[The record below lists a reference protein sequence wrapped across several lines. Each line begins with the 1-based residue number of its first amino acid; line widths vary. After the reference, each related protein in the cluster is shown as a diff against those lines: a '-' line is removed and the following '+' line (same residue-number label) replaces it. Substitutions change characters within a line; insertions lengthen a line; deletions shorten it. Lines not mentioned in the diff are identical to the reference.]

1 MDKITR
7 DAEEIEQTIAG
18 YHDQTHRMKQQQVKF
33 VIGLWLDGGIVYG
46 FFVQAETEDLVRKAQ
61 VEIDRIH
68 QEKKNIMQKWTSTV
82 INIAKRDEALVSF
95 KVTFI

>member
-1 MDKITR
+1 M
-7 DAEEIEQTIAG
+7 E
-18 YHDQTHRMKQQQVKF
+18 VS
-33 VIGLWLDGGIVYG
+33 YG

-95 KVTFI
+95 KVTIYSHTSGLTCLL

>member
-1 MDKITR
+1 MEVSYD
-7 DAEEIEQTIAG
+7 
-18 YHDQTHRMKQQQVKF
+18 
-33 VIGLWLDGGIVYG
+33 

-95 KVTFI
+95 KVTL

>member
-1 MDKITR
+1 MEVSYD
-7 DAEEIEQTIAG
+7 
-18 YHDQTHRMKQQQVKF
+18 
-33 VIGLWLDGGIVYG
+33 

-95 KVTFI
+95 KVTLL

>member
-1 MDKITR
+1 M
-7 DAEEIEQTIAG
+7 EIS
-18 YHDQTHRMKQQQVKF
+18 HV
-33 VIGLWLDGGIVYG
+33 